1 MIFELTDSIAQSLI
15 FAMENQEEAFVL
27 DAKTGTLLPAEKKS
41 ADEDTIYSLPA
52 WNSHDGYGLL
62 DSFVSGLHVPN
73 AKAELRNV
81 LIAGRGVFRNF
92 KNVIKKYP
100 EVERKWHFYKE
111 KQMHLRVLDWYNA
124 LRESWGLD
132 ALSDEI
138 EDFDDL
144 IEEDFNFRPYDSL
157 QDRDCVAQGVDA
169 VSKEYEE
176 SAEGEL
182 GQAYAALWN
191 LQCSYEDKESE
202 HGFVC
207 RTSSDDFA
215 GCLLVSHLP
224 SCAKETVQLT
234 ALFVKQNYRGLG
246 IARTL
251 ISFCMTRLRERGIRW
266 FIITRIPQ
274 ILEPMLVRSGFTK
287 TDFGFVADLK
297 KLLNE

>member
-1 MIFELTDSIAQSLI
+1 MIFELTDSIAQSVI
-15 FAMENQEEAFVL
+15 FAMENQEESFLL
-27 DAKTGTLLPAEKKS
+27 DAKTGSLIPAETES
-41 ADEDTIYSLPA
+41 ADEETIYSLPS
-52 WNSHDGYGLL
+52 WTSRDGYELL
-62 DSFVSGLHVPN
+62 ESFVSELHVQN
-73 AKAELRNV
+73 AKADLRNV

-92 KNVIKKYP
+92 KNVIKGYP

-111 KQMHLRVLDWYNA
+111 KQMRLRVMDWYNA
-124 LRESWGLD
+124 LRESWGL
-132 ALSDEI
+132 ASLPDEI
-138 EDFDDL
+138 EEYDDL
-144 IEEDFNFRPYDSL
+144 IEEDFDFRSYDTL
-157 QDRDCVAQGVDA
+157 QDRDCVSQGVDA
-169 VSKEYEE
+169 VSKEYEK

-191 LQCSYEDKESE
+191 LQCKHVEKANED
-202 HGFVC
+202 GFVC

-215 GCLLVSHLP
+215 GCLLVSPLP

-234 ALFVKQNYRGLG
+234 TLFVKENYRGLG

-274 ILEPMLVRSGFTK
+274 ILEPTLVRSGFTK

-297 KLLNE
+297 NS